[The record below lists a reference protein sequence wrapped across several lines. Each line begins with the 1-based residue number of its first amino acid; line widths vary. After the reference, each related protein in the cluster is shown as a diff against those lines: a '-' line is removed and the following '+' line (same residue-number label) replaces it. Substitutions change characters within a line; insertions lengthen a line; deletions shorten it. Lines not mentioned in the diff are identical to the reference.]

1 MGGTS
6 RPNKPQSH
14 SLAGLATYQEHHVL
28 SSRATGQPLG
38 LMCPWPV
45 CLRCRTLLL
54 SCWHHEI
61 PVGCVLRSITCTSN
75 LVLSVDV
82 LWISSLSS
90 FTSLLKILT
99 GRDSR
104 TEARGAVLEAV
115 PQVVWALRAS

>member
-6 RPNKPQSH
+6 RTNKPQSH

-28 SSRATGQPLG
+28 SSRATGLPLV
-38 LMCPWPV
+38 LMCPWLV
-45 CLRCRTLLL
+45 CPRCRTLLF

-61 PVGCVLRSITCTSN
+61 PIGRVLRSIMCTSN
-75 LVLSVDV
+75 LVLPVDM
-82 LWISSLSS
+82 LQISSLSS

-104 TEARGAVLEAV
+104 TDARGAVLEAV
-115 PQVVWALRAS
+115 PQVVWAL